1 MTDKFRNDGEGNE
14 ERRERRR
21 RERRR
26 IRRRKRKIKI
36 ILTRWLPFAII
47 CILFIVLT
55 VNGIRALGGIIFNSS
70 EKEETASTEAVPT
83 DYMLP
88 SDHPGTVERLDY
100 ATKDY
105 ARNSEDIQKTA
116 YVYLPSADEAVS
128 EDEVPVKEENPV
140 PILNASADSGTGAVP
155 GEVVS
160 EHAVLVDVSANRIV
174 AGRDYNSTINPAS
187 MTKVLTILVAAE
199 TMEERGDSVDDK
211 FEITQEIENYSY
223 VHECSNVGFSV
234 SENVTMNDLFYGAI
248 LPSGG
253 DAAYALAIYSGGSM
267 EGFADQMNAKMK
279 ELGCSETAH
288 FTNSIGLYD
297 ENHHCTTFDMA
308 RIMYA
313 AMQNDYCRQVLS
325 THIYT
330 TSSTPE
336 HPEGIELSNW
346 FLRRIEDKDSG
357 GTVLAAKTGFVVQS
371 KNCAVSYA
379 EDDSG
384 NAYICATGGS
394 SSAWR
399 CIYDHVAIYKRF
411 L

>member
-1 MTDKFRNDGEGNE
+1 MSDNFHSNKGDPGANE
-14 ERRERRR
+14 EREEREKRRNRRR
-21 RERRR
+21 EERRR
-26 IRRRKRKIKI
+26 IRRRNRKIKI

-47 CILFIVLT
+47 CILLIILV
-55 VNGIRALGGIIFNSS
+55 VKGISAAAGMIFAS
-70 EKEETASTEAVPT
+70 KEEEATIQNEELPTEEV
-83 DYMLP
+83 
-88 SDHPGTVERLDY
+88 
-100 ATKDY
+100 
-105 ARNSEDIQKTA
+105 NSVSVDS
-116 YVYLPSADEAVS
+116 LSADEVS
-128 EDEVPVKEENPV
+128 IEEEEEEVEKPV
-140 PILNASADSGTGAVP
+140 PILNAVADESTGAVP

-160 EHAVLVDVSANRIV
+160 EHAVLVSLSENRIM
-174 AGRDYNSTINPAS
+174 AGRDYSSTINPAS

-199 TMEERGDSVDDK
+199 TMEERGDNVDDK

-267 EGFADQMNAKMK
+267 EGFADMMNAKMK
-279 ELGCSETAH
+279 ELGCSDSAH

-297 ENHHCTTFDMA
+297 ENHHCTLYDMA

-313 AMQNDYCRQVLS
+313 AMQNDYCKEVLS

-357 GTVLAAKTGFVVQS
+357 GTVVAAKTGFVVQS

-379 EDDSG
+379 EDAYG
-384 NAYICATGGS
+384 NGYICATGGS

-399 CIYDHVAIYKRF
+399 CIYDHVAIYKRY
-411 L
+411 LP

>member
-83 DYMLP
+83 EEYA
-88 SDHPGTVERLDY
+88 SVSLD
-100 ATKDY
+100 
-105 ARNSEDIQKTA
+105 S
-116 YVYLPSADEAVS
+116 LSADEAVS

>member
-1 MTDKFRNDGEGNE
+1 MSDINNNENDGLEEREDRE
-14 ERRERRR
+14 ERRKRRR
-21 RERRR
+21 EERRR
-26 IRRRKRKIKI
+26 IRRRNRKIKI
-36 ILTRWLPFAII
+36 ILTRWVPFACV
-47 CILFIVLT
+47 CILLIFLLVK
-55 VNGIRALGGIIFNSS
+55 GISAAAGLIFKSGD
-70 EKEETASTEAVPT
+70 KEAAATEEISTDEAASV
-83 DYMLP
+83 
-88 SDHPGTVERLDY
+88 SLD
-100 ATKDY
+100 
-105 ARNSEDIQKTA
+105 S
-116 YVYLPSADEAVS
+116 LSADEAVS
-128 EDEVPVKEENPV
+128 EDEVPVEEPKEI
-140 PILNASADSGTGAVP
+140 PILNAEADERTGAVP

-160 EHAVLVDVSANRIV
+160 EHAVLVALSENRIV
-174 AGRDYNSTINPAS
+174 AGRDYSSTINPAS

-253 DAAYALAIYSGGSM
+253 DAAYALAIYAGGSM
-267 EGFADQMNAKMK
+267 EGFADMMNAKMA
-279 ELGCSETAH
+279 ELGCSDSAH

-297 ENHHCTTFDMA
+297 ENHHCTTYDMA

-313 AMQNDYCRQVLS
+313 AMQNDYCKEVLS
-325 THIYT
+325 AHKYV

-357 GTVLAAKTGFVVQS
+357 GTVVAAKTGFVVQS

-379 EDDSG
+379 EDSYG
-384 NAYICATGGS
+384 NGYICATGGS

-399 CIYDHVAIYKRF
+399 CIYDHVAIYKKY
-411 L
+411 LP

>member
-1 MTDKFRNDGEGNE
+1 MADNYYNDGEGNE
-14 ERRERRR
+14 EREERRKR
-21 RERRR
+21 RREERRR

-36 ILTRWLPFAII
+36 ILTRWVPFAII
-47 CILFIVLT
+47 CILLIALLVKGVT
-55 VNGIRALGGIIFNSS
+55 ALGGLIFHSS
-70 EKEETASTEAVPT
+70 DKTETLASEEVSTEDSSVSADSV
-83 DYMLP
+83 
-88 SDHPGTVERLDY
+88 
-100 ATKDY
+100 
-105 ARNSEDIQKTA
+105 
-116 YVYLPSADEAVS
+116 SADEAVS
-128 EDEVPVKEENPV
+128 ENAPPEEKPV

-160 EHAVLVDVSANRIV
+160 EHAVLVDISANRIV

-199 TMEERGDSVDDK
+199 TMEERGDSADDK

-253 DAAYALAIYSGGSM
+253 DAAYALAIYAGGSM
-267 EGFADQMNAKMK
+267 EGFADMMNAKMK
-279 ELGCSETAH
+279 ELGCSENAH

-297 ENHHCTTFDMA
+297 ENHHCTTYDMA

-357 GTVLAAKTGFVVQS
+357 GTVVAAKTGFVVQS

-379 EDDSG
+379 EDAAG
-384 NAYICATGGS
+384 NGYICATGGS

-399 CIYDHVAIYKRF
+399 CIYDHVAIYKRY
-411 L
+411 LPE